1 MTPRYDPLLVVLS
14 FVIAALASFAALDL
28 ASRVTAARGNARAWW
43 LTGGAMA
50 MGIGIWSTHFVGML
64 AFHLSVPIVYG
75 LPLMLLSVAV
85 AIGASFLAL
94 IVVSRPKLG
103 LETLLLRE
111 RSAAAS
117 TAALWLA
124 FNFRS
129 ETRTTLHFPKIGSAA
144 VMGLAIGG
152 MHYTGMA
159 AASFTHAGEL
169 TPVHAHVVATD
180 QLGAAV
186 IVGAF
191 LVIAMAITG
200 GLLDRA
206 WHAKA
211 KVNHRLLEQTA
222 ELAVED
228 NGDGMSSEVRE
239 RAFEPFFTT
248 RRQGEGSGLG
258 LSMVY
263 GIAKQSGGD
272 VAIESG

>member
-14 FVIAALASFAALDL
+14 FVIAALASYAALDL

-50 MGIGIWSTHFVGML
+50 MGIGIWSMHYIGM
-64 AFHLSVPIVYG
+64 ASMYMQADTRFDPRMVA
-75 LPLMLLSVAV
+75 LSVAI
-85 AIGASFLAL
+85 A
-94 IVVSRPKLG
+94 
-103 LETLLLRE
+103 
-111 RSAAAS
+111 AAAS

-159 AASFTHAGEL
+159 AASFTHASEL

-191 LVIAMAITG
+191 LVIAIAITA

-206 WHAKA
+206 
-211 KVNHRLLEQTA
+211 
-222 ELAVED
+222 
-228 NGDGMSSEVRE
+228 
-239 RAFEPFFTT
+239 
-248 RRQGEGSGLG
+248 
-258 LSMVY
+258 
-263 GIAKQSGGD
+263 
-272 VAIESG
+272 